1 MWNMIVA
8 LPISMPHMQV
18 IVYGIELTGD
28 TPRFD
33 FTESAIPIVII
44 KRPIKYIGNLIFIF
58 FKFIT

>member
-1 MWNMIVA
+1 
-8 LPISMPHMQV
+8 MQV